1 MMNKSRFFVPNFF
14 TSLNFL
20 LGCWAIL
27 FATGAIQSPSTAKI
41 SLIFGCHMVV
51 YCVLLDKLDGFAAK
65 VMNAS
70 SEFGAQFDSLA
81 DLIAFGLAPAFCLMY
96 AYKEFTPE
104 WYSAHF
110 GLVLA
115 TFSLYVLCAALRL
128 ARYNAVDADAHPD
141 WFVGLPST
149 LSGGINIV
157 VIIIAYNHGFFEEG
171 SALLPALA
179 IMQILSAVLM
189 VSSLYL
195 PKLKKRENPIFNGVQ
210 IMGIIAG
217 YICGFAMMFTE
228 FILGL
233 VAIYAIIGFSYG
245 LLNRKAINEES
256 NHQLETEEAFL

>member
-1 MMNKSRFFVPNFF
+1 MKNSRFFVPNFF

-27 FATGAIQSPSTAKI
+27 FAAGAINSPSTSKI
-41 SLIFGCHMVV
+41 ALIFGCHMVV

-96 AYKEFTPE
+96 AYKQLTPE
-104 WYSAHF
+104 WYNAHF

-149 LSGGINIV
+149 LSGGVNIV
-157 VIIIAYNHGFFEEG
+157 VLIIAYNWGFFEDG
-171 SALLPALA
+171 SAALPALA

-195 PKLKKRENPIFNGVQ
+195 PKLKSRKNPIYNGIQ
-210 IMGIIAG
+210 IMGIVAG

-228 FILGL
+228 FILAL
-233 VAIYAIIGFSYG
+233 VAIYAVIGFTYG
-245 LLNRKAINEES
+245 LIHRKEINAETGNRM
-256 NHQLETEEAFL
+256 ETEEALL